1 MISGNTSGSIF
12 WDRDVE
18 LIFEQGF
25 DHVFHMTIGNDG
37 FLRNHHSM
45 IFENMNLQS
54 LEFWKG
60 NISYVSVLQNVDV
73 IKSEASLVLLDEEF
87 EESTRNDL
95 SSSSYL
101 KINDIELDDDLLIV
115 VGEFKGL
122 LKIGSQSVGRI
133 FGLWFCNCIKQK
145 S

>member
-1 MISGNTSGSIF
+1 
-12 WDRDVE
+12 
-18 LIFEQGF
+18 
-25 DHVFHMTIGNDG
+25 
-37 FLRNHHSM
+37 M

-60 NISYVSVLQNVDV
+60 NISYVSVLQNADV

-122 LKIGSQSVGRI
+122 LKIGSQSV
-133 FGLWFCNCIKQK
+133 LEESLDSWLCNCIKQK